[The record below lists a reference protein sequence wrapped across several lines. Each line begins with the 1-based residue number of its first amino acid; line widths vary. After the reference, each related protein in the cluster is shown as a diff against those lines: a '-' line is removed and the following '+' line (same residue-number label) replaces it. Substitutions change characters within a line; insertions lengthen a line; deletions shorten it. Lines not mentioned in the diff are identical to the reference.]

1 MSTRAMT
8 PPMEESNEAEPKQ
21 LDLARKQGEAY
32 KKALEHMANE
42 EADSGGMKPAGNFVV
57 AYAVEDAEGMY
68 HKVDGKLEWR
78 EPKNEN
84 AHIEITAC
92 DAGDGRF
99 VPGLNVHVTVID
111 SNGKTVGRHQQHFLW
126 HPWLY
131 HYGRNW
137 ELPGDG
143 AYTLKVEIDAPD
155 FPRHDKKN
163 GNRYAEPVEVTFE
176 NVQIKTGQKI
186 S

>member
-1 MSTRAMT
+1 MATQAVT
-8 PPMEESNEAEPKQ
+8 PPMEQSNEAEPEQ
-21 LDLARKQGEAY
+21 LELARKQGEAY
-32 KKALEHMANE
+32 KKALEHMANQ
-42 EADSGGMKPAGNFVV
+42 EADSGAMKAAGNFVV

-68 HKVDGKLEWR
+68 HKVNGKLEWR
-78 EPKNEN
+78 EPEDEN
-84 AHIEITAC
+84 THIEITAF

-99 VPGLNVHVTVID
+99 VPGLDIYVTVFD
-111 SNGKTVGRHQQHFLW
+111 SNGKSIGRHQQKFLW

-137 ELPGDG
+137 KLPGDG
-143 AYTLKVEIDAPD
+143 TYTLKVEIDVPD

-163 GNRYAEPVEVTFE
+163 GKRYAEPVEVTFE
-176 NVQIKTGQKI
+176 NVHIKTGQKI